1 MNICIYGASSDR
13 LDDMFFDE
21 AEKLGCL
28 IAESGN
34 TVVFGGGRTG
44 LMGACAR
51 GVHKMGGKITGIAPR
66 FFDEP
71 GILDQE
77 CSEFLFT
84 DTMRERKQ
92 LMEDKSDAFIAL
104 PGGIGSYEEL
114 FEILTL
120 KQLGKHAKPIAL
132 LNTDNYYLP
141 LFALLENTVKR
152 GFMSER
158 CMSLFKLCA
167 TPEDALA
174 HVLTDRT
181 EAANLQYGLL
191 DYNK

>member
-13 LDDMFFDE
+13 LDSIFFDE
-21 AEKLGCL
+21 AEKLGLL

-34 TVVFGGGRTG
+34 TMVFGGGQTG

-51 GVHKMGGKITGIAPR
+51 GVHKLGGKIIGIAPR

-71 GILDQE
+71 GILDKN

-84 DTMRERKQ
+84 NTMRERKQ

-152 GFMSER
+152 GFMSEK
-158 CMSLFKLCA
+158 CLEIFKLCD
-167 TPEDALA
+167 TPEEALE
-174 HVLTDRT
+174 HVFTDK
-181 EAANLQYGLL
+181 AALG
-191 DYNK
+191 DISVMSEYNK